1 MQISSTA
8 RLSRIF
14 PAALAAITLSMSIV
28 PAMAAPTA
36 VAKLNLKSFGHGVS
50 LSATS
55 QGTVTFSPQYSYSLQ
70 GVCEGTEDLAK
81 IVKKGTSFASL
92 LNFFSKGLSA
102 RLVGVVPP
110 PIAPSTA
117 SIVEVPVKGS
127 RKVQGLGTVT
137 FSALLRCEV
146 PRSGRVLF
154 EVKNVE
160 IKSAAGPLKGVFKMG
175 PGSIVTVTA
184 PPRVVCKLS
193 GMTVAEDA
201 SVVNVV
207 ISRNINP
214 AGTVT
219 VSYGMEDGKAKAGV
233 DYVAASGTVVFA
245 PNETEKIVPVTII
258 NNPLLSSDRW
268 FRLKLT
274 NVSSSPSGAYLG
286 EKLQTNI
293 NILNKN

>member
-1 MQISSTA
+1 
-8 RLSRIF
+8 
-14 PAALAAITLSMSIV
+14 
-28 PAMAAPTA
+28 MAAPTA
-36 VAKLNLKSFGHGVS
+36 VTKLNLKSFGHGVS

-81 IVKKGTSFASL
+81 LAKKGTSLATL
-92 LNFFSKGLSA
+92 LNSFSKGVSA
-102 RLVGVVPP
+102 RLIGVVPP
-110 PIAPSTA
+110 PVAPSKS
-117 SIVEVPVKGS
+117 SIVEVPVNGS
-127 RKVQGLGTVT
+127 RNVQGLGPVT

-146 PRSGRVLF
+146 PPSGKVLF

-160 IKSAAGPLKGVFKMG
+160 IKSAAGPLKGVLKMG
-175 PGSIVTVTA
+175 LGSIVTVAA
-184 PPRVVCKLS
+184 PPRVVCKSS

-207 ISRNINP
+207 ISRNVSLS
-214 AGTVT
+214 GTVT
-219 VSYGMEDGKAKAGV
+219 VSYGTENGKAKAGV
-233 DYVAASGTVVFA
+233 DYVATTGTVVFA
-245 PNETEKIVPVTII
+245 PNETEKIVPITII

-274 NVSSSPSGAYLG
+274 NISSSPSGAYLG
-286 EKLQTNI
+286 DKLQTNI